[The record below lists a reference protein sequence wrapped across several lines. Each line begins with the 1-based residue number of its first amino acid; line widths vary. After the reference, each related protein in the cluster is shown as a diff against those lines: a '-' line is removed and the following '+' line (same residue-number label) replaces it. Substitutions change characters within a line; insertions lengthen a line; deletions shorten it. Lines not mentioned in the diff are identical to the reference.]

1 MKSPNSLIHSSSPY
15 LLQHAWNPVQW
26 YPWGP
31 DALSKALKE
40 DKMILVSIGYSA
52 CHWCHVMEHECF
64 EDAAV
69 ADLMNKNFVCIKV
82 DREERPDIDQV
93 YMSAVQLMTGK
104 GGWPL
109 NCFTLPDG
117 RPVYGGTYFPKAAW
131 MNILQQLAEGYRAD
145 KAKFEDYGRQ
155 LTEGIRR
162 EDPVTAQL
170 SGDDHFH
177 ELPESSVINW
187 KRRFDGIDGGMNH
200 APKFP
205 LPNNYL
211 FLLHYANDT
220 GDLSCREHVNLTLKK
235 MAYGGIH
242 DHIGGGFARYS
253 VDGQWKVPHFEK
265 MLYDN
270 AQLIS
275 LYATSYLVERN
286 PLYKNTASSIVEF
299 VLEELNGGEGNYFS
313 ALDADSEGEEGKFYV
328 WKKEEFMLLAGNDA
342 ELAAAYYNV
351 NETGYWEHGNYIL
364 LRNRSDEE
372 LAEAFNLTP
381 VDVADRIASI
391 NSRLKEHRSHRVR
404 PGLDDKT
411 LTSWNCLMVNG
422 LLDAA
427 NAFQDEKYLKLAQET
442 IQFLK
447 AKVLVENRK
456 LFHTYKN
463 GKAAVDGFLED
474 YAFFIQALISDY
486 NLTFNTSNLLLAKQ
500 LAEKV
505 IEQFYDPD
513 SGYFFFTAGDSEQL
527 IARKYEIQDNVIP
540 SSNSQMAL
548 NLYWLSRYFEVEEW
562 RQMSVRML
570 NGVSEQ
576 AIRYGS
582 AFSNWLTLS
591 IAIRSEQVE
600 IVICGKDA
608 VQFRKQLTGIY
619 YGPGVLFA
627 GSEKAEELPLL
638 EGRMAADETLI
649 YLCRNKS
656 CSLPL
661 RDVPSLLKMLE
672 TDI

>member
-31 DALSKALKE
+31 EALSKALDE

-69 ADLMNKNFVCIKV
+69 AELMNNNFVCIKV

-187 KRRFDGIDGGMNH
+187 KRRFDGTDGGMNH

-220 GDLSCREHVNLTLKK
+220 GDLSSREHLNLTLKK

-275 LYATSYLVERN
+275 LYATAYLVERN
-286 PLYKNTASSIVEF
+286 PLYKNTAASIVEF

-381 VDVADRIASI
+381 VDLADRIAAI

-649 YLCRNKS
+649 YLCRNRS
-656 CSLPL
+656 CSLPV